1 LKSILSTL
9 TELPVRRGDACD
21 ASQCYI
27 FNPEKQLNKLLT
39 LYNKVGQRFT
49 RGYAELKKAALPVL
63 LMMSREE
70 EENQN
75 CQAMMDRVLRK

>member
-1 LKSILSTL
+1 LKSILSTP
-9 TELPVRRGDACD
+9 TELPVRHGDAFD

-27 FNPEKQLNKLLT
+27 FNREKQLEKLLR
-39 LYNKVGQRFT
+39 LFNKADQLFIREYDG
-49 RGYAELKKAALPVL
+49 LKKAVLLVL